1 MKGKTCQTFEVTMK
15 SVKHLTR
22 EERIFDLDL
31 KEIEWLRQTRF
42 YI

>member
-22 EERIFDLDL
+22 EEIFDLDL